1 MRSTAGI
8 RTLVL
13 CLFALLGARQPS
25 IAQGQNTTP
34 GLHGTVTD
42 PSGASVPGAL
52 VQLRGPGGEKRK
64 MTDQNG
70 QYTFTGLASGK
81 YQVRVIAKGFS
92 ITDRRDVEIT
102 GPATLDAELTIQ
114 ADAQVLNVL
123 DEANRVSSD
132 PANNGGALILRDK
145 ELAALSDDP
154 DELSQQLQAMAGP
167 GAGPGGGQ
175 IYIDGFTGGQMPP
188 KSSIRE
194 IRINSNPFSAEY
206 DRPGFG
212 RIEILTKPGSDT
224 IRGQAFFQYNN
235 QDFNSRSPLLTSA
248 LPPYEQRFLGANFS
262 GPIRKNKASYGID
275 FDRRDI
281 TENAFIL
288 ATTLDASANP
298 TSVSKAVTT
307 PQTRTSVTPRIDYT
321 LNQSNTLS
329 MRYQLTKNGSDK
341 QGIGDYSLESQA
353 YNSASTEHTLQ
364 ATETAILSPNMVNE
378 TRFQFLR
385 SSSQNTVTGNS
396 VSINVQGAFTGGNST
411 VGNSGNSTSNYEV
424 ANNTTFTRAA
434 HTFKAGFRFR
444 EALQDST
451 SLNNFN
457 GTFTFLGGTG
467 PQLDA
472 NNQAVAGTSMQLTA
486 LQVYQRTV
494 QLQAKGLS
502 GSQIRALGG
511 GATQFSLSAG
521 TPLLNVDQ
529 FDIGVYLN
537 DDWRIRPNL
546 TLSYGLRYEAQTNA
560 GDGMNLAPRI
570 GIAWGIDA
578 KGSKPGK
585 TVLRAGFGGFYD
597 RIAQSYTLNDR
608 RFNGISQQSYV
619 LTNPD
624 FYPTVPTTASLASGK
639 QPQRLQPLYKDAEN
653 PRTWQANVGVDRQI
667 NSFVRISVN
676 YTTSRGLHL
685 LNTRDVNA
693 PVKGVYPYG
702 DSQIRLLTES
712 AGQSRTNQGFVSP
725 SVNYKKL
732 FLFGFYSLSYGKDN
746 NEGQPANPYDLHSE
760 WGRSSFADVRHRGV
774 IGTNVPLP
782 WKLSV
787 SPFVIV
793 SSGTPYNLTTGAD
806 PYLIG
811 AATVR
816 PALVTGGTASNCT
829 GSGMKY
835 AVGYGCFNLNPAN
848 GTAIARNYAT
858 GPSSVNISLRA
869 ARTWSFGGRS
879 ESNPADMMGP
889 GGPGGGGP
897 PRGGPGGGGPPP
909 GGGPGGGGPPPG
921 MFGEG
926 GSRKYSVTLSVMAQ
940 NAINHAN
947 YSTPSGDLSS
957 PYFGVSRSLSGG
969 FGPVGGGS
977 SSYNRKL
984 TLQVRF
990 SF

>member
-1 MRSTAGI
+1 M
-8 RTLVL
+8 
-13 CLFALLGARQPS
+13 
-25 IAQGQNTTP
+25 AQGQAAAP

-70 QYTFTGLASGK
+70 QYTFAGLASGK

-102 GPATLDAELTIQ
+102 GPATLDAELAIQ
-114 ADAQVLNVL
+114 ADAQVVNVL

-132 PANNGGALILRDK
+132 PADNGGALILREK

-188 KSSIRE
+188 NSSIRE

-206 DRPGFG
+206 DRPGLG

-224 IRGQAFFQYNN
+224 VRGQAFFQYNN
-235 QDFNSRSPLLTSA
+235 QDLNSRSPLLTSA
-248 LPPYEQRFLGANFS
+248 LPPYEQRFLGANIS
-262 GPIRKNKASYGID
+262 GPIRRNKASYGAD

-288 ATTLDASANP
+288 ATTLDANGNP
-298 TSVSKAVTT
+298 TSASRAVTT
-307 PQTRTSVTPRIDYT
+307 PQTRTSITPRVDYM

-329 MRYQLTKNGSDK
+329 MRYQFTKSSSDK

-364 ATETAILSPNMVNE
+364 ATETAILGPNVVNE

-385 SSSQNTVTGNS
+385 SNSQNAVDGNAAS
-396 VSINVQGAFTGGNST
+396 VNVQGAFTGGNST
-411 VGNSGNSTSNYEV
+411 VGNSGNTTTNYEV
-424 ANNTTFTRAA
+424 ANNTTFTRSA

-444 EALQDST
+444 DALQDST

-472 NNQAVAGTSMQLTA
+472 NNQPIVNTSVQLTA

-494 QLQAKGLS
+494 QLQAKGLT
-502 GSQIRALGG
+502 GAQVRALGG

-521 TPLLNVDQ
+521 TPRLSVGQ
-529 FDIGVYLN
+529 FDIGVYIN

-546 TLSYGLRYEAQTNA
+546 TLSYGLRYEAQTNT
-560 GDGMNLAPRI
+560 GDGMNFAPRI

-578 KGSKPGK
+578 KGTKPGK
-585 TVLRAGFGGFYD
+585 TVLRAGIGGFYD
-597 RIAQSYTLNDR
+597 RIAQSYTLNSR
-608 RFNGISQQSYV
+608 RFDGVSQQSYV

-624 FYPTVPTTASLASGK
+624 FYPNVPTTASLASGK
-639 QPQRLQPLYKDAEN
+639 QPQRLQPLDKDAEN
-653 PRTWQANVGVDRQI
+653 PRTWQANLGIDRQI
-667 NSFVRISVN
+667 NNFVRISVN

-693 PVKGVYPYG
+693 PVKGIYPYG

-712 AGQSRTNQGFVSP
+712 AGQSRTNQVFVSP

-746 NEGQPANPYDLHSE
+746 NEGQPANPYDLHAE
-760 WGRSSFADVRHRGV
+760 WGRSSVADVRHRGV
-774 IGTNVPLP
+774 IGTSLPLP

-787 SPFVIV
+787 SPFIIV
-793 SSGTPYNLTTGAD
+793 SSGTPYNITTGAD

-816 PALVTGGTASNCT
+816 PSLVAGGTASSCP

-835 AVGYGCFNLNPAN
+835 AVGYGCFNLSPAE

-869 ARTWSFGGRS
+869 ARTWSFGVRS
-879 ESNPADMMGP
+879 DSGPADMMGP
-889 GGPGGGGP
+889 GGPGSGGP

-969 FGPVGGGS
+969 FGPIGGGS